1 MPIEIKELVITAHVG
16 ATEPP
21 HNKNMP
27 EQQNSPPK
35 SQAQTEANEDI
46 IAQCV
51 EQVLEIIR
59 KKTER

>member
-16 ATEPP
+16 SAEAGHKNNAKTQAEP
-21 HNKNMP
+21 NNT
-27 EQQNSPPK
+27 PK
-35 SQAQTEANEDI
+35 LQGEAHEDLVT
-46 IAQCV
+46 QCV